1 MRAVECREPLVIH
14 ADTSGTSVGAC
25 ANQDK
30 TGQNRSEGEKGST
43 QKGVKGTEE
52 LAA

>member
-30 TGQNRSEGEKGST
+30 TGQIAARENK
-43 QKGVKGTEE
+43 VLWE